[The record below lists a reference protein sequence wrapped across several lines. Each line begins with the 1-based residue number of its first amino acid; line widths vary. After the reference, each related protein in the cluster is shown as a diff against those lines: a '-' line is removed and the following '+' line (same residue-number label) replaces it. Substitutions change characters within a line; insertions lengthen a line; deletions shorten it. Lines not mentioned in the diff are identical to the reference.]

1 MYNVLSSVS
10 VERPDFILASR
21 KGPDGHSSPRRIE
34 SIGGTVMYT
43 RDVEI
48 FGESEPADYFCKV
61 VSGAVRTYTV
71 LADGRRQVCA
81 FYLRGDFFGLEANET
96 RTSSA
101 DSIVDSKLLVIKR
114 SVAMTLAQTDEEIAR
129 QIWTI
134 WDKELQISRAHGS
147 LLTKNAKERVA
158 AFLLE
163 MADRFSGTDQ
173 VELPMSRRDIADY
186 LGVTIETISRMLA
199 DLEGHGA
206 ISLAGWRRV
215 LLRNRRVLGQ
225 LCLREA

>member
-1 MYNVLSSVS
+1 MYHEVS
-10 VERPDFILASR
+10 IGPLERSDFTPASR
-21 KGPDGHSSPRRIE
+21 KGLDGHSPRRIE
-34 SIGGTVMYT
+34 SIGGTVLYP

-61 VSGAVRTYTV
+61 VSGAVRRYTV
-71 LADGRRQVCA
+71 LADGRRQICA
-81 FYLRGDFFGLEANET
+81 FYLRGDFFGLEANDT
-96 RTSSA
+96 RTRSA
-101 DSIVDSKLLVIKR
+101 DAIVDSKLLVIKR
-114 SVAMTLAQTDEEIAR
+114 SIARTMAQSDEEIAH

-134 WDKELQISRAHGS
+134 WDKELQISQAHGS
-147 LLTKNAKERVA
+147 LLIKNAKERVA

-199 DLEGHGA
+199 DLEDHKA

-215 LLRNRRVLGQ
+215 VLINRSVLGR